1 MELSSQ
7 DPHPMA
13 LDLSKRCGKS
23 HLNPRTT
30 EVLDLMKKP
39 SWHSITDD
47 HVSMPCM
54 QLLSEK
60 TLTDTGVRLSYGTRT
75 CVRSPL
81 LHNGMDRSL
90 RDSGLYEPHPTE
102 SLNAE
107 SPISESI
114 EGDESQSDSDVILLV
129 SSSKEAPSPQDY
141 LDRGSVSP
149 LVDSPSPG
157 AVSLGEAKGCFLLPQ
172 TLSSPSP
179 DNTYSEDS
187 SESTEEMSVN
197 AKPVLNLSELA
208 AVYGKYVRS
217 PVDLSSDDS
226 DVIEVPIT
234 NEKKKIRS
242 LPVDVQNEKRLTGE
256 ASNVVKK
263 SLSTHPRTIQPGVSA
278 QKLTNNVTRH
288 HSKLHTKNS
297 SRVLP
302 KEHSGDTMD
311 SKEKSSSSED
321 ESWLQP
327 TVYLYRCVVES
338 DDSDV
343 DRRTVRQDPSE
354 SLRSFRRPQRGSSP
368 ATESWT
374 KATHVEDI
382 QQEWTKPSSPRS
394 KRSGTKQ
401 KTHQRSPAK
410 QASSSRKAAAS
421 KTKRRREKHKQAGSS
436 SMFSHEEAEIKLKY
450 ANYKQD
456 KRASKSEDFCP
467 FVHME
472 QREYSACTVINDQQE
487 EKDVRRNK
495 GQQQQPTG
503 SLSGVV
509 PKTSCYRLGRL
520 SSKSKCQPL
529 MVCCLCG
536 GSANAVGLGDLHGP
550 YYPTEP
556 ALEEQGKQQAQR
568 EEYKDSELSV
578 DCKIGLCGQVGENGL
593 HELSNVPR
601 VEAVVDDCCIT
612 VSDSESSTL
621 PSAKKLRTN
630 GCVMDGHSLPM
641 VPHNTNECWIH
652 EDCGIWS
659 TGVFLVKGKLY
670 GLEEAVRFAQ
680 ETVCSTCHAA
690 GATMGCFQKGCPN
703 KYHYCCAAQSGCVL
717 NEENFSMRCPKH
729 KNKSFRGVNMP
740 DNR

>member
-114 EGDESQSDSDVILLV
+114 DGDESQSDSDVILLV

-208 AVYGKYVRS
+208 AVYGKYGRS
-217 PVDLSSDDS
+217 PVDISSDDS

-234 NEKKKIRS
+234 NENKKIHS

-263 SLSTHPRTIQPGVSA
+263 SLSPHPRTIQPGVSA

-288 HSKLHTKNS
+288 HSKIHTKNS
-297 SRVLP
+297 SRILP

-338 DDSDV
+338 DDFDV

-354 SLRSFRRPQRGSSP
+354 SLRSSRRPQRGSSP
-368 ATESWT
+368 ATESRP
-374 KATHVEDI
+374 KATHVDDI

-410 QASSSRKAAAS
+410 QAASSRKAAAS
-421 KTKRRREKHKQAGSS
+421 KTKQREKHKQAGSS

-450 ANYKQD
+450 ASYKQD

-487 EKDVRRNK
+487 EKDMRRNK
-495 GQQQQPTG
+495 GQQQQPTGSG

-520 SSKSKCQPL
+520 NSK
-529 MVCCLCG
+529 
-536 GSANAVGLGDLHGP
+536 
-550 YYPTEP
+550 T
-556 ALEEQGKQQAQR
+556 
-568 EEYKDSELSV
+568 
-578 DCKIGLCGQVGENGL
+578 
-593 HELSNVPR
+593 
-601 VEAVVDDCCIT
+601 
-612 VSDSESSTL
+612 
-621 PSAKKLRTN
+621 KKLRTN
-630 GCVMDGHSLPM
+630 GCVMDDHSLPV

-703 KYHYCCAAQSGCVL
+703 KYHYSCAAQSGCVL

>member
-39 SWHSITDD
+39 NWHSITDD

-129 SSSKEAPSPQDY
+129 SSSKEAPSLQDY

-217 PVDLSSDDS
+217 PVDISSDDS

-263 SLSTHPRTIQPGVSA
+263 SLSPILEQYSLGSA
-278 QKLTNNVTRH
+278 LR
-288 HSKLHTKNS
+288 NS
-297 SRVLP
+297 STMSIAIIQNYIP
-302 KEHSGDTMD
+302 KT
-311 SKEKSSSSED
+311 
-321 ESWLQP
+321 Q
-327 TVYLYRCVVES
+327 VEYYP
-338 DDSDV
+338 
-343 DRRTVRQDPSE
+343 RNI
-354 SLRSFRRPQRGSSP
+354 L
-368 ATESWT
+368 ATQWT
-374 KATHVEDI
+374 
-382 QQEWTKPSSPRS
+382 Q
-394 KRSGTKQ
+394 KRS
-401 KTHQRSPAK
+401 HLVQRMSL
-410 QASSSRKAAAS
+410 
-421 KTKRRREKHKQAGSS
+421 G
-436 SMFSHEEAEIKLKY
+436 
-450 ANYKQD
+450 
-456 KRASKSEDFCP
+456 
-467 FVHME
+467 
-472 QREYSACTVINDQQE
+472 YSQ
-487 EKDVRRNK
+487 
-495 GQQQQPTG
+495 
-503 SLSGVV
+503 LS
-509 PKTSCYRLGRL
+509 TC
-520 SSKSKCQPL
+520 
-529 MVCCLCG
+529 
-536 GSANAVGLGDLHGP
+536 
-550 YYPTEP
+550 
-556 ALEEQGKQQAQR
+556 
-568 EEYKDSELSV
+568 
-578 DCKIGLCGQVGENGL
+578 
-593 HELSNVPR
+593 
-601 VEAVVDDCCIT
+601 
-612 VSDSESSTL
+612 
-621 PSAKKLRTN
+621 
-630 GCVMDGHSLPM
+630 
-641 VPHNTNECWIH
+641 
-652 EDCGIWS
+652 
-659 TGVFLVKGKLY
+659 TGV
-670 GLEEAVRFAQ
+670 
-680 ETVCSTCHAA
+680 
-690 GATMGCFQKGCPN
+690 
-703 KYHYCCAAQSGCVL
+703 
-717 NEENFSMRCPKH
+717 
-729 KNKSFRGVNMP
+729 
-740 DNR
+740 